1 MCLGA
6 QDWECARLQAFFISL
21 PTNIMFFYCHFHC
34 LGYLVSPKTICE
46 EEGQPKRLDASYR
59 SHGVNM
65 ILFLNMKQS
74 WVHQQ

>member
-34 LGYLVSPKTICE
+34 LGYLVSPKTIYE
-46 EEGQPKRLDASYR
+46 EEGQPKRLDAS
-59 SHGVNM
+59 
-65 ILFLNMKQS
+65 
-74 WVHQQ
+74 